1 MTDSLGQIKL
11 AKMIFWVG
19 FVIAIFSFFCPF
31 VDKDTGFHIYTIV
44 INEVFNNGLSE
55 DLIFVVFLLSCI
67 ALWLPIMGYTFY
79 RYTLQKRRYTINQR
93 LINYFLFA
101 VGFPVYVLP
110 AYLYYDD
117 AYLFSAIAWGYWL
130 LMTWMTIMFICY
142 LIVQKEQL
150 IDNDDISK
158 HLINND

>member
-1 MTDSLGQIKL
+1 MTDNWGLIKL
-11 AKMIFWVG
+11 AKMIFWIG
-19 FVIAIFSFFCPF
+19 FAIAIFSFFCPF
-31 VDKDTGFHIYTIV
+31 VDKDTGLDIYTI
-44 INEVFNNGLSE
+44 IIKEVFNNGLSE

-67 ALWLPIMGYTFY
+67 ALWLPITGYTFY
-79 RYTLQKRRYTINQR
+79 RYTLQKRHYTINQR

-101 VGFPVYVLP
+101 IGFPVYVLP
-110 AYLYYDD
+110 AYLYSED

-150 IDNDDISK
+150 IDNDDFSK